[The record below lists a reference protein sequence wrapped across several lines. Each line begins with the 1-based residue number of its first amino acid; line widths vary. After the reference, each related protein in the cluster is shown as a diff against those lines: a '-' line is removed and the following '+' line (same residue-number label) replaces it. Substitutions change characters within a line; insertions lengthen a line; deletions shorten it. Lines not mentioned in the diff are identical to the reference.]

1 MLARRIV
8 KESFDGVYVNVS
20 YEYIVTWQ
28 TDAAL
33 SWSGQRLVPT
43 CDNPPLRVLGKTVH
57 VLAGCFKCCVN
68 TRYFLISL
76 FLFNSFALS
85 QCTTFLGEYIRG
97 GRKCQTAYF
106 YNSCILPPIK
116 V

>member
-68 TRYFLISL
+68 TRK
-76 FLFNSFALS
+76 
-85 QCTTFLGEYIRG
+85 R
-97 GRKCQTAYF
+97 QTAYF